1 MDIGV
6 VICKSQIYV
15 SDVQDSSESTKKME
29 AESFAAFAYQTARA
43 VSILIQVT

>member
-29 AESFAAFAYQTARA
+29 AESFAYQTARA